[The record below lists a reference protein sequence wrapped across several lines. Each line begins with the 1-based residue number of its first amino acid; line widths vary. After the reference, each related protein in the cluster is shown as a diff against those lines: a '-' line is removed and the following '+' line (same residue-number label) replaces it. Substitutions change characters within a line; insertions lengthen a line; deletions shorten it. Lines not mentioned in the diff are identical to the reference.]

1 MSCRRHARLRRT
13 RLRAI
18 HRARSTDGQGARRP
32 KCSGGHRPATARQV
46 IRRVRGLCVIQH
58 APGISARIV
67 CPLELMHLDDHH
79 VEHTGMRLAAI
90 GLARSYL
97 GVPVEGRR
105 PAPTRAV
112 PSWRSRSATPRPRT
126 TCATGVPGRGLTI
139 AGRFAAYAPRRRQML
154 RTPKRTQ
161 APRPAPPV
169 QDAERA
175 APLANGRARWR
186 RVAGAGL
193 PAL

>member
-1 MSCRRHARLRRT
+1 MRDCGVPVFARYT
-13 RLRAI
+13 VRAAQTVKVRDVQNVQAAI
-18 HRARSTDGQGARRP
+18 
-32 KCSGGHRPATARQV
+32 GGHGKASDSAGSRT
-46 IRRVRGLCVIQH
+46 CVIQH

-67 CPLELMHLDDHH
+67 CPLELMHLDDNH

-169 QDAERA
+169 QDAERP
-175 APLANGRARWR
+175 APLANGRARWW